1 MYKLKKEFPK
11 LHNSKY
17 DSITH
22 FKYLDIRRKGAYR
35 ILRALS
41 QRIIG
46 MGKIKVHWGPESQ
59 VMTWGKQPPGK
70 HCKMWKEKVNA
81 YLESIHPQDLWCTML
96 CNGLLG
102 RGLFPLYLF
111 SYLLS
116 LNSDIQRSFKLNF
129 INFFCHQKKKKN
141 CFRKPGLYH

>member
-1 MYKLKKEFPK
+1 MIL
-11 LHNSKY
+11 LHTL
-17 DSITH
+17 SIQTLGGREH
-22 FKYLDIRRKGAYR
+22 R

-41 QRIIG
+41 QGIIG

-116 LNSDIQRSFKLNF
+116 LNNDIQRSFKLNF
-129 INFFCHQKKKKN
+129 INFFCHQKKKKL
-141 CFRKPGLYH
+141 FQEAWLVSLGLEDHDLF